1 MIATLLAMI
10 LAGGPP
16 MLCRTVHGRLFASNG
31 NPAVRIWVVGTKR
44 ILGIDAD
51 EDLSLDQLPAN
62 VRGLWLPT
70 GNLFNAS
77 VYGDF
82 RVCARKPQRP
92 GVMQMVVVT
101 HASRLYLER
110 YPLGSP

>member
-1 MIATLLAMI
+1 MIASLLALT
-10 LAGGPP
+10 LAGSPP

-31 NPAVRIWVVGTKR
+31 NPAMRIWVVGTKR

-51 EDLSLDQLPAN
+51 EDLLLDRLPAN
-62 VRGLWLPT
+62 VRKLWAPT

-77 VYGDF
+77 IYGDF

-92 GVMQMVVVT
+92 GVMQRVIVT
-101 HASRLYLER
+101 HAGRLRLDR
-110 YPLGSP
+110 YDGGPP

>member
-1 MIATLLAMI
+1 MIAALLAMA

-16 MLCRTVHGRLFASNG
+16 TLCRTVHGRLFASNG
-31 NPAVRIWVVGTKR
+31 NPAARIWVVGTKR

-62 VRGLWLPT
+62 VRRLWLPT

-92 GVMQMVVVT
+92 GVMQRVIVT
-101 HASRLYLER
+101 RASRLHLGR
-110 YPLGSP
+110 YDVGRP